1 MKPIQEAE
9 LIIRKETLTLE
20 DYNRFIDLGK
30 LIKDEKIY
38 LQTGAGVVFDS
49 NPKSE
54 YQECLNKARALMVA
68 CDKIKDFFS

>member
-30 LIKDEKIY
+30 LIKDIFKIIKIVKIQNGKY
-38 LQTGAGVVFDS
+38 L
-49 NPKSE
+49 
-54 YQECLNKARALMVA
+54 
-68 CDKIKDFFS
+68 

>member
-30 LIKDEKIY
+30 LIKDEESKLEYDWLCEAIEIR
-38 LQTGAGVVFDS
+38 LQEIAIITG
-49 NPKSE
+49 N
-54 YQECLNKARALMVA
+54 Y
-68 CDKIKDFFS
+68 DFVKTSDL

>member
-30 LIKDEKIY
+30 LIKDEESKLEYDWLCEAIEIR
-38 LQTGAGVVFDS
+38 LPEIATITG
-49 NPKSE
+49 N
-54 YQECLNKARALMVA
+54 Y
-68 CDKIKDFFS
+68 DFVKNSDL